1 MPFSLECS
9 LTRKNTKKTQ
19 KLFLTRVCVCAQQCE
34 WQFGKLVK
42 HESGLEFHSSL
53 NLSVNP
59 PLVFVFFFH
68 VLLIH

>member
-1 MPFSLECS
+1 MFSDAQEYEES
-9 LTRKNTKKTQ
+9 TEVV
-19 KLFLTRVCVCAQQCE
+19 FDTRVCVCEQQCE

-59 PLVFVFFFH
+59 PLVFVFFCNNKMFFKG
-68 VLLIH
+68 